1 MEHSLCVCRN
11 YPILERLVSHEI
23 VDNSGLLHLLVR
35 QIARRVSD
43 QVKSPE
49 KVEAIQGEDIPD
61 RLASI
66 AQKLKNVAL
75 QSLSAT
81 SSASKSVL
89 PTCVRIPAMK

>member
-49 KVEAIQGEDIPD
+49 KVEAIQGEHVPD

>member
-23 VDNSGLLHLLVR
+23 VDNSGLLHVLVR

>member
-49 KVEAIQGEDIPD
+49 KVEAIQGEYIPD